1 MISDPVLSV
10 HIDAIKNNYKAIHT
24 IGAVDVCPVLKAD
37 AYGLG
42 TQAIAQALVS
52 IGCPGV
58 YVCTPSEGM
67 AIRDVCPTLP
77 IYILNGITEDTKA
90 VFKDYDLTPVIN
102 NLEQFTLWEQ
112 LVTYHSTGCVISVET
127 GLNRLGVPECD
138 WSQLTT
144 DRLKQARALFVLTH
158 FACAEPGITSD
169 ADVERQQNTR
179 QLAKYGRALN
189 HFNLPGSINLD
200 AYTIN
205 AQRYP
210 VAQIRTGSALLYGF
224 SQSQSSIALLPTI
237 TLQAPIIQ
245 ITSLTTEDFVGYGAT
260 YKVKQPIKSAV
271 IGIGY
276 AHGIPRSLSNCG
288 KVFLTDGMRW
298 YTAPMI
304 GRVSMNLINCD
315 VSSIPQGVLDKG
327 VVYLLNDHYTLRDM
341 DHDAQRLD
349 AEISCSF
356 HRMEVRYVP

>member
-10 HIDAIKNNYKAIHT
+10 HIDAIKNNYQAIHT
-24 IGAVDVCPVLKAD
+24 SSAVDVCPVLKAD

-42 TQAIAQALVS
+42 AQAIAQALVS
-52 IGCPGV
+52 VGCPGV
-58 YVCTPSEGM
+58 YVCTPSEGI
-67 AIRDVCPTLP
+67 AIRSVCPTLP
-77 IYILNGITEDTKA
+77 IYILNGITEGTKE
-90 VFKDYDLTPVIN
+90 VFKDYGLTPVIN
-102 NLEQFTLWEQ
+102 DLQQFTLWER
-112 LVTYHSTGCVISVET
+112 LVASHPTGCVINLET
-127 GLNRLGVPECD
+127 GLNRLGVPEHD
-138 WSQLTT
+138 WSQLTA
-144 DRLKQARALFVLTH
+144 DRLKQARALFILTH

-169 ADVERQQNTR
+169 ANIERQQNVR
-179 QLAKYGRALN
+179 QLTGYGRGL
-189 HFNLPGSINLD
+189 HCFNLPGSINLD
-200 AYTIN
+200 AYAIN

-210 VAQIRTGSALLYGF
+210 VAQVRTGSALLYGF
-224 SQSQSSIALLPTI
+224 NQSQSLIVLSPTI
-237 TLQAPIIQ
+237 TLQASIIQ

-260 YKVKQPIKSAV
+260 HKVKQPIKSAV

-288 KVFLTDGMRW
+288 KVFLTDGTRW

-315 VSSIPQGVLDKG
+315 VSSVPQEILDKG
-327 VVYLLNDHYTLRDM
+327 VVYLLNDHYTLQDM
-341 DHDAQRLD
+341 AHDAQRLD